1 MQPEVKA
8 LIDHYKFEP
17 QPVEDTLFTTTY
29 RSQMEKPDG
38 GPIGTAII
46 SMYCDEPRSVSCFHR
61 LPWDEIWHF
70 YGGDPLRLVLLHPD
84 GSSEDVIMGSDPLA
98 GQLVQYV
105 IPAHTWQ
112 AGHMVK
118 GGRYSLFGNTMAPGF
133 TSAAFE
139 AETAEKLIAGW
150 SDRTEDIRELCC
162 RETVL
167 RMPGDFAT

>member
-17 QPVEDTLFTTTY
+17 QPVEDTLFTTNY
-29 RSQMEKPDG
+29 RSQMEMPDG

-46 SMYCDEPRSVSCFHR
+46 SMYCDKPRSVSCFHR

-70 YGGDPLRLVLLHPD
+70 YGGDPLRLVLLHAN
-84 GSSEDVIMGSDPLA
+84 GSSEDVIMGTDPLA

-105 IPAHTWQ
+105 IPARTWQ

-118 GGRYSLFGNTMAPGF
+118 GGSYSLFGNTMAPGF

-139 AETAEKLIAGW
+139 AETAETLIAGW
-150 SDRTEDIRELCC
+150 PDRAEDIRELCC
-162 RETVL
+162 PGSVL
-167 RMPGDFAT
+167 RMPVDFAT